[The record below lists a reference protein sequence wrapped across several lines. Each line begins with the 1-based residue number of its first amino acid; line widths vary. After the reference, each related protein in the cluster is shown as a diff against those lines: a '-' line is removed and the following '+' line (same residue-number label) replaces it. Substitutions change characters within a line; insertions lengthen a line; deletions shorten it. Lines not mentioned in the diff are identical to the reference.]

1 MLFHAISIGR
11 IEQGFVAPAAGSH
24 PTIESI
30 GMGQTMKTISHKR
43 SALPGLA
50 WWERAGFPIR
60 KSLKGKIMLPTSEAV
75 FYLLCDLDDA
85 FADLSTA
92 MDRWHLE
99 LEKGL
104 LDADNADV
112 LAALDSIQN
121 ILDQI
126 QKCEND
132 SA

>member
-1 MLFHAISIGR
+1 
-11 IEQGFVAPAAGSH
+11 
-24 PTIESI
+24 
-30 GMGQTMKTISHKR
+30 MKTIGHKR
-43 SALPGLA
+43 CSLPGFA

-60 KSLKGKIMLPTSEAV
+60 TSLKGKIMLPTSETV

-85 FADLSTA
+85 FADLSIA

-112 LAALDSIQN
+112 LATLDTIQKL
-121 ILDQI
+121 LDQI
-126 QKCEND
+126 QKCD
-132 SA
+132 ADPK